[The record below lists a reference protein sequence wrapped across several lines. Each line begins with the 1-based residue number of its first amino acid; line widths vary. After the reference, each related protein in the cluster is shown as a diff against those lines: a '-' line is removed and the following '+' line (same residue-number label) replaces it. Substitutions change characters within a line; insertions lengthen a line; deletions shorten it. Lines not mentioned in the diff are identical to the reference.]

1 MLRLLVLSDSHR
13 DRYALERALRLHR
26 EADAVFFLGDGEE
39 DFLSPNIQQ
48 LCDFYSQLP
57 KEELVLLG
65 GKRILALHGH
75 TRFVK
80 HGFQMLEE
88 EAERLHAD
96 LVLHGHTH
104 IPRTE
109 YKNGIYYLCPGSVH
123 AGDYGMADIT
133 DKGEILCITA
143 KLT

>member
-1 MLRLLVLSDSHR
+1 M
-13 DRYALERALRLHR
+13 
-26 EADAVFFLGDGEE
+26 
-39 DFLSPNIQQ
+39 
-48 LCDFYSQLP
+48 
-57 KEELVLLG
+57 G